1 MFEGIIGHEK
11 ILRILEKTV
20 ANPAPGY
27 GFYGPSGAGKRT
39 IARAF
44 IAKLIGADLL
54 HLDAH
59 PDFIR
64 LEREEGAREIKIK
77 QTREAIGRLFLSSA
91 AGGWKALLVDDAH
104 RLNEES
110 ANALLKSV
118 EEPSAKTI
126 SFFITDRPDRLP
138 ATLRS
143 RLVMIPFGSAGFP
156 GRAKTREL
164 DPETYAE
171 REARVRSL
179 LETVLHGPLGKGLGE
194 IERLAKTAA
203 SSEDPERFWQSELD
217 ELARCS
223 AGVLS
228 SNPDLHARFGRGI
241 SLAWSWIG
249 SGLSPHLALEWALIE
264 PYTKGDLSIPS
275 FLQPSYL

>member
-1 MFEGIIGHEK
+1 MFDGIIGHEK
-11 ILRILEKTV
+11 ILRVLEKTV

-27 GFYGPSGAGKRT
+27 GFYGPSGAGKCS
-39 IARAF
+39 IARLC
-44 IAKLIGADLL
+44 IARLL
-54 HLDAH
+54 QIDPATLDAH
-59 PDFIR
+59 PDFIK

-77 QTREAIGRLFLSSA
+77 QTREAIGRLSLSSA

-118 EEPSAKTI
+118 EEPSPKTVT
-126 SFFITDRPDRLP
+126 FFITDRPDRLP

-164 DPETYAE
+164 DPEAYAE
-171 REARVRSL
+171 RETRVRSL
-179 LETVLHGPLGKGLGE
+179 LESVLHAPLGKTLGE

-203 SSEDPERFWQSELD
+203 SSGDLEQFWHDELD
-217 ELARCS
+217 ELAR
-223 AGVLS
+223 LS
-228 SNPDLHARFGRGI
+228 TGILSNKPDLHARFGRGI
-241 SLAWSWIG
+241 SLAWAWTG

-264 PYTKGDLSIPS
+264 PYTTGELSIPS